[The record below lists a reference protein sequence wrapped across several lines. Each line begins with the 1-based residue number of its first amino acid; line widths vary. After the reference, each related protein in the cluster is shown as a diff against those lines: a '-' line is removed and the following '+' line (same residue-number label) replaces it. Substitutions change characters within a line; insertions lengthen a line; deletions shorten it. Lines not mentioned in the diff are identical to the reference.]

1 MSRLVTKPK
10 NKGGRPKGFDK
21 LRAHMRLRELVQASL
36 DEMTKAQIANAKGI
50 SYLVWR
56 DKKTGKFRPVP
67 SPEEAKALSEQG
79 EVLEVWPEKPN
90 VAAFADL
97 LDRTLDKAA
106 QPVKQEVTGDV
117 AYRITWRKHE

>member
-1 MSRLVTKPK
+1 MSRPLSTPKPK

-36 DEMTKAQIANAKGI
+36 DDMTKAQIANAKGI

-56 DKKTGKFRPVP
+56 DKKSGKFKPVP
-67 SPEEAKALSEQG
+67 SPEEAQALGEEG

-97 LDRTLDKAA
+97 MDRTLDKAP
-106 QPVKQEVTGDV
+106 QPVKADV
-117 AYRITWRKHE
+117 EHSGGLVFKWKK